1 MEVTLNQTDLVYF
14 SKVLLYYELEAKKS
28 FNGVNINSRDMNK
41 LLKESKIILDYKN
54 DVQEVKKCNKISF
67 TTNGNKS
74 LSLLRHIRNAFAH
87 GQITTDD
94 TCYDMKDDY
103 RGKITM
109 SGVIKKKSLKDLISV
124 ITREII
130 R

>member
-1 MEVTLNQTDLVYF
+1 MVYGFTDKELAEL
-14 SKVLLYYELEAKKS
+14 SKFLLYYELEAKKS
-28 FNGVNINSRDMNK
+28 FNGVNINSRILTK
-41 LLKESKIILDYKN
+41 FLKESKIILDYKN
-54 DVQEVKKCNKISF
+54 EVHEVKKCNKISF

-87 GQITTDD
+87 GQITTDG
-94 TCYDMKDDY
+94 TRYDMKDYY
-103 RGKITM
+103 RGKMTM

-124 ITREII
+124 IAREII